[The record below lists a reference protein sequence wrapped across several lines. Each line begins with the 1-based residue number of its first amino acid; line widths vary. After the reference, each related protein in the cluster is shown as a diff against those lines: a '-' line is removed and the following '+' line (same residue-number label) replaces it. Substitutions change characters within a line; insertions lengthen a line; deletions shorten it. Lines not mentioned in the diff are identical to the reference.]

1 MTNVYSFTVN
11 QSHLR
16 LDHYLAQQ
24 LPDYSRSKI
33 QNFIKQGQVTING
46 ETGKPSQI
54 LKGDETVE
62 CHFEH
67 DTVDKSII
75 PEQMSL
81 DISYEDDHLV
91 VINKPAGLVVHP
103 GSGNHTGT
111 LLNGLVYHFQQL
123 SREDSLRPGIVHRL
137 DKDTSGVILVAK
149 NNASHDQLAQQF
161 NERRVKKEYMALVWG
176 ELEVQGIIEGE
187 IGRHPRNRKIFTVV
201 PSGGRNSFTRF
212 ERLEYFAPLSLVN
225 LHPETGRT
233 HQLRVHMKS
242 INHPIFGDEAYGGGA
257 QYAKSFHVKYTKL
270 INQLIKT
277 IPRVSLHARRLEI
290 NHPVTGEKMSFT
302 SPIPTDFNN
311 ATEILRHAQS

>member
-1 MTNVYSFTVN
+1 MTNIYSFTVN
-11 QSHLR
+11 QAHLR
-16 LDHYLAQQ
+16 LDQYLAQQ
-24 LPDYSRSKI
+24 LPNYSRSKI

-54 LKGDETVE
+54 LQGNETVE
-62 CHFEH
+62 CHFENA
-67 DTVDKSII
+67 TVGEFII

-81 DISYEDDHLV
+81 DIIYEDDQLV

-137 DKDTSGVILVAK
+137 DKDTSGVMLVAK
-149 NNASHDQLAQQF
+149 NNQSHDQLAKQF

-176 ELEVQGIIEGE
+176 ELEAQGIIEGE
-187 IGRHPRNRKIFTVV
+187 IGRHPRNRQIFTVV
-201 PSGGRNSFTRF
+201 QSGGRDSFTRF
-212 ERLEYFAPLSLVN
+212 ERLEYLAPLSLVN

-242 INHPIFGDEAYGGGA
+242 INHPIFGDEAYGGGT

-270 INQLIKT
+270 INRLIKT

-311 ATEILRHAQS
+311 ATEILKHAQS

>member
-1 MTNVYSFTVN
+1 MTNVYLFTVN

-16 LDHYLAQQ
+16 LDHYLTQQ

-33 QNFIKQGQVTING
+33 QNFIKKGQVTING

-54 LKGDETVE
+54 LQENETVE

-67 DTVDKSII
+67 DTVDESII

-91 VINKPAGLVVHP
+91 VINKPSGLVVHP

-149 NNASHDQLAQQF
+149 NNQSHDQLAKQF
-161 NERRVKKEYMALVWG
+161 NERRVKKKYMALVWG
-176 ELEVQGIIEGE
+176 ELEAQGIIEGE
-187 IGRHPRNRKIFTVV
+187 IGRHPRNRQIFTVV
-201 PSGGRNSFTRF
+201 PSGGRKSFTRF
-212 ERLEYFAPLSLVN
+212 ERLEYYAPLSLVN
-225 LHPETGRT
+225 LRPETGRT

-242 INHPIFGDEAYGGGA
+242 INHPIFGDEAYGGGT

-270 INQLIKT
+270 INRLIKA
-277 IPRVSLHARRLEI
+277 IPRVSLHARRMEI

-311 ATEILRHAQS
+311 ATEILKHAQS

>member
-1 MTNVYSFTVN
+1 MTNIYSFTVN

-33 QNFIKQGQVTING
+33 QNFIKQGKVTING

-54 LKGDETVE
+54 LKGNETVE
-62 CHFEH
+62 CHFEY
-67 DTVDKSII
+67 DTVDESII

-149 NNASHDQLAQQF
+149 NNQSHDQLAKQF

-176 ELEVQGIIEGE
+176 ELEAQGIIEGE
-187 IGRHPRNRKIFTVV
+187 IGRHPRNRQIFTVV

-212 ERLEYFAPLSLVN
+212 ERLEYLAPLSLVN

-242 INHPIFGDEAYGGGA
+242 INHPIFGDEAYGGGT

-270 INQLIKT
+270 INRLIKT
-277 IPRVSLHARRLEI
+277 IPRVSLHARMLEI

-311 ATEILRHAQS
+311 ATEILKNAQS

>member
-54 LKGDETVE
+54 LKGNETVE
-62 CHFEH
+62 CHFDY
-67 DTVDKSII
+67 DTVDESII

-81 DISYEDDHLV
+81 DICYEDDHLV
-91 VINKPAGLVVHP
+91 VINKPAGSVVHP

-149 NNASHDQLAQQF
+149 NNQSHDQLAKQF

-176 ELEVQGIIEGE
+176 ELEAQGIIEGE
-187 IGRHPRNRKIFTVV
+187 IGRHPRNRQIFTVV

-242 INHPIFGDEAYGGGA
+242 INHPIFGDKAYGGGA
-257 QYAKSFHVKYTKL
+257 QYAKSYHVKYTKL
-270 INQLIKT
+270 INRLINT

-290 NHPVTGEKMSFT
+290 SHPVTGEKMSFT

-311 ATEILRHAQS
+311 ATEILKHAQS